1 MLKSDPVLS
10 GCDYL
15 TRTAENTLH
24 ADFSSAWTQAV
35 NSSSEPF
42 DAPERRLLSSVGD
55 ILGTSDLDTQLG
67 QLGLLIEQLDAILS
81 EARVSCE
88 KNRRLSATLGALL
101 GLSLAVILF

>member
-1 MLKSDPVLS
+1 MLKSDPILS

-15 TRTAENTLH
+15 DGMTGYVAPT
-24 ADFSSAWTQAV
+24 DFPSEWARAV
-35 NSSSEPF
+35 EDSNEPL
-42 DAPERRLLSSVGD
+42 DVPERRLLASVGD
-55 ILGTSDLDTQLG
+55 ILGASDLDTQLG